1 MKIHVMVLQAP
12 ERSRLRLRCG
22 NGAHR
27 QLSTRFLFSKLT
39 PHNKL
44 ILHMVDLLILDHL

>member
-12 ERSRLRLRCG
+12 EPSRLRLRCG

-27 QLSTRFLFSKLT
+27 QLLTRFLFSKLT
-39 PHNKL
+39 LHSKL
-44 ILHMVDLLILDHL
+44 TPHMVDLLILDHL